1 MESTSI
7 IITVDITYFTFRLV
21 YKWHVVSFK
30 LKYSGCTNYSD
41 DIDGLDFLNKGL
53 ASMASAMMNAG
64 AFVFDEQ
71 ETERG
76 EGHGRKR
83 ELTREGMHIKVSAV
97 KPLNQEPLWQN

>member
-1 MESTSI
+1 M
-7 IITVDITYFTFRLV
+7 
-21 YKWHVVSFK
+21 YKWHVVRCK
-30 LKYSGCTNYSD
+30 HKYSGCENYSD

-97 KPLNQEPLWQN
+97 KYLS